1 MSTKQWLQVDV
12 GNEVVMHFLLSLISS
27 LDFKPLSV
35 PIEANSGSVY
45 RLLALV
51 EDKYLF
57 SFRSVERQNFEV
69 VLQIDRFNVMFKR
82 SIAIG

>member
-82 SIAIG
+82 SIAIE

>member
-1 MSTKQWLQVDV
+1 
-12 GNEVVMHFLLSLISS
+12 MHFLLSLISS

-57 SFRSVERQNFEV
+57 SFCSVESQNFEV

-82 SIAIG
+82 SIAIE